1 MSKYYIG
8 GVANVDA
15 FTDDGSGNPKH
26 LFSAKTLTDSSIN
39 ISVSNEEIRGGE
51 GAQLL
56 GKFFHTT
63 VFNLSLT
70 DALFDL
76 NYIGQQVG
84 SQIKSGSTV
93 VMETVKLVGGDGV
106 EDPTIIGT
114 VGTIKTT
121 EGKPVP
127 MDFGGLYSS
136 ETICWDAN
144 NRQYKITKA
153 GDNYQITVE
162 EGTTELCVT
171 VPVSKTGDQVQ
182 VNAMYY
188 PSIFSLNMRAK
199 LFLGDACKASDGKP
213 AGEIVIEIPKFQLDG
228 TVDLAMAM
236 TSPATYSLNGSALAN
251 GCGCGSDA
259 WYAKITEVI
268 AGADPYAG
276 YTGIV
281 VDTDTIAKNMP
292 IGVYA
297 FAIGKTPKALSPDQF
312 NSSDPSVINA
322 AGYVVNNGSTILSIN
337 NASAPINTSAIKS
350 ETVTV
355 NVSGLSAS

>member
-15 FTDDGSGNPKH
+15 FTNDGSGNPKH

-84 SQIKSGSTV
+84 STVSTGDTV
-93 VMETVKLVGGDGV
+93 VMETVKLSSTGSN
-106 EDPTIIGT
+106 PTIIGT
-114 VGTIKTT
+114 VGTIKTL
-121 EGKPVP
+121 EGDPVA
-127 MDFGGLYSS
+127 MDFGGLYSAK
-136 ETICWDAN
+136 TICWDAN
-144 NRQYKITKA
+144 NRQYEITKS
-153 GDNYQITVE
+153 GENYQITVE
-162 EGTTELCVT
+162 AGTTELCVT
-171 VPVSKTGDQVQ
+171 VPVSKTGDQIQ

-268 AGADPYAG
+268 SGADPYAG

-281 VDTDTIAKNMP
+281 VDTDTIAADMP

-312 NSSDPSVINA
+312 NSSNTSVINE
-322 AGYVVNNGSTILSIN
+322 AGYVVDNGSTVLSIN
-337 NASAPINTSAIKS
+337 AASAPINSSAIKN
-350 ETVTV
+350 ETVSV
-355 NVSGLSAS
+355 VVAL

>member
-15 FTDDGSGNPKH
+15 FTNDGSGNPKH

-84 SQIKSGSTV
+84 STIKTGETIT
-93 VMETVKLVGGDGV
+93 METVKLTSTG
-106 EDPTIIGT
+106 ENPTIVNH
-114 VGTIKTT
+114 VGTINTV
-121 EGKPVP
+121 EGEPAA
-127 MDFGGLYSS
+127 MDFGGLYASKM
-136 ETICWDAN
+136 ICWDAD
-144 NRQYKITKA
+144 NRPYTITKVE
-153 GDNYQITVE
+153 GNYQITVE
-162 EGTTELCVT
+162 DGVTNLCLT
-171 VPVSKTGDQVQ
+171 VPVSKKGEQIQ

-188 PSIFSLNMRAK
+188 PSVFSLNMRAK

-213 AGEIVIEIPKFQLDG
+213 AGEIIIEIPKFQLDG

-268 AGADPYAG
+268 KDADPYAG

-281 VDTDTIAKNMP
+281 VDTDTIAKDMP

-312 NSSDPSVINA
+312 NSSAPSVINA
-322 AGYVVNNGSTILSIN
+322 AGYVVGNGSATISIN
-337 NASAPINTSAIKS
+337 GSSSPINASAIKN
-350 ETVTV
+350 ETVDV
-355 NVSGLSAS
+355 VVSLPAQ